1 MMDWDTFGCS
11 GSRMVAE
18 KGAYPDLPV
27 LKSFPLIK
35 SPAENLPEATQD
47 IQDQEFPSVSE
58 DEARKYHILVGLVQ
72 CVWHP
77 AWHLLSLSDV
87 GNQGSSN
94 CQPDCEEIAVS
105 VAGTA

>member
-58 DEARKYHILVGLVQ
+58 DEARKDHILVGLVQ
-72 CVWHP
+72 CVWHQLGTYC
-77 AWHLLSLSDV
+77 H
-87 GNQGSSN
+87 
-94 CQPDCEEIAVS
+94 CQ
-105 VAGTA
+105 T

>member
-1 MMDWDTFGCS
+1 
-11 GSRMVAE
+11 MVAE

-72 CVWHP
+72 CVWHQLGTYC
-77 AWHLLSLSDV
+77 H
-87 GNQGSSN
+87 
-94 CQPDCEEIAVS
+94 CQ
-105 VAGTA
+105 T